1 MVPYLNQKGT
11 DTEGLS
17 LILHLCM
24 LCFASSILL
33 LMVLIFMEDWR
44 ERERERHICQK
55 NQCQFSYTTNC
66 CWGMPLNMFY
76 CFLLK
81 WNLWKK
87 GHFYILFFTLMD
99 WLIGRSIHD
108 WAKLTELHSWCTGW
122 NEVSSYNIINSDR
135 TEKHPVLSWG
145 L

>member
-44 ERERERHICQK
+44 EREREAYLSEK
-55 NQCQFSYTTNC
+55 S
-66 CWGMPLNMFY
+66 MPV
-76 CFLLK
+76 FLYNKLLLRNATKYVLLLPPEVESLK
-81 WNLWKK
+81 KRTFLHLILYFNGLTYRKK
-87 GHFYILFFTLMD
+87 HT
-99 WLIGRSIHD
+99 
-108 WAKLTELHSWCTGW
+108 
-122 NEVSSYNIINSDR
+122 
-135 TEKHPVLSWG
+135 
-145 L
+145 